1 MKSSFK
7 LFCTI
12 AAISIFECITAC
24 NKEIKENKPELTSV
38 VPSSARGGDTI
49 TAFGKNLFTDI
60 SKVKVTINKKEARI
74 ITATPDSIQAVVPE
88 NAGSGRVSVSIG
100 DETYEGPEFEYEYK
114 VIVTTVAGTGTA
126 GNKGGSAATAT
137 FNCPWGIVSDRNN
150 NLFIADVYSRL
161 IRKISLADSTVI
173 NYEIGNLDFASP
185 YNIAIDHNTG
195 NLFVTDFNKHVM
207 KMDQSANMSVIYTAE
222 MPLAGIAVSPNG
234 SSLFIGNNTLGTIT
248 KTDIN
253 GMNPVLYTDNIIT
266 PRNIFY
272 DHTGK
277 MWVACYRFLYDITN
291 SGTATPAY
299 AYGDFGGW
307 EAIPDTAGN
316 FYLADHFKN
325 CIHKIDKAGNIT
337 KIAGSGM
344 AADIDGIG
352 LEASFNGPQGITIDA
367 DGNLYVTTFNY
378 DTNEGN
384 KVRKIEFK

>member
-7 LFCTI
+7 LFCAI
-12 AAISIFECITAC
+12 AAISIFACITAC

-60 SKVKVTINKKEARI
+60 SKVKVTINKKEAQI

-88 NAGSGRVSVSIG
+88 SAGSGRVSVSIG

-222 MPLAGIAVSPNG
+222 MPLAGIAVSPDG

-307 EAIPDTAGN
+307 EAIADTAGN

-352 LEASFNGPQGITIDA
+352 LEASFNGPQGIAIDA

>member
-12 AAISIFECITAC
+12 AAISIFAFITAC
-24 NKEIKENKPELTSV
+24 NKEIRENKPELTSV
-38 VPSSARGGDTI
+38 VPSSARGGDTV

-185 YNIAIDHNTG
+185 YNIAIDHKTG

-222 MPLAGIAVSPNG
+222 MPLAGIAVSPDG

-307 EAIPDTAGN
+307 EAIADTAGN

-325 CIHKIDKAGNIT
+325 CIHKIDQAGNIT

-352 LEASFNGPQGITIDA
+352 LEASFNGPQGIAIDA